1 MLDTYHLQ
9 FSGLVQQTLLT
20 SRLYAALIV
29 FIYTI
34 LTPLDMKIR
43 KTDMNSN
50 NFDTTFF
57 SGYFKIILISYNHK
71 ETKKKDVKKDLKFK
85 FKYVQIRFAL
95 WLSLSNIFTFSC
107 DIINKI
113 HRKRRNARNEDR
125 KITKD
130 CRFCKI
136 SSNITRKSVNSECF
150 WCFFQISNKYLL
162 TNFQK

>member
-20 SRLYAALIV
+20 SCLYAALIV

-71 ETKKKDVKKDLKFK
+71 ETKKKM
-85 FKYVQIRFAL
+85 
-95 WLSLSNIFTFSC
+95 S
-107 DIINKI
+107 
-113 HRKRRNARNEDR
+113 R
-125 KITKD
+125 KI
-130 CRFCKI
+130 
-136 SSNITRKSVNSECF
+136 
-150 WCFFQISNKYLL
+150 
-162 TNFQK
+162 

>member
-57 SGYFKIILISYNHK
+57 SGYFKIILI
-71 ETKKKDVKKDLKFK
+71 KKQKRDVKKDLKCK
-85 FKYVQIRFAL
+85 FKCVQIRFAL
-95 WLSLSNIFTFSC
+95 
-107 DIINKI
+107 
-113 HRKRRNARNEDR
+113 
-125 KITKD
+125 
-130 CRFCKI
+130 
-136 SSNITRKSVNSECF
+136 
-150 WCFFQISNKYLL
+150 
-162 TNFQK
+162 

>member
-71 ETKKKDVKKDLKFK
+71 EKQKM
-85 FKYVQIRFAL
+85 
-95 WLSLSNIFTFSC
+95 S
-107 DIINKI
+107 
-113 HRKRRNARNEDR
+113 R
-125 KITKD
+125 KI
-130 CRFCKI
+130 
-136 SSNITRKSVNSECF
+136 
-150 WCFFQISNKYLL
+150 
-162 TNFQK
+162 

>member
-50 NFDTTFF
+50 NFGTTFF

-71 ETKKKDVKKDLKFK
+71 ETKKRCQERFK
-85 FKYVQIRFAL
+85 VQI
-95 WLSLSNIFTFSC
+95 
-107 DIINKI
+107 
-113 HRKRRNARNEDR
+113 
-125 KITKD
+125 
-130 CRFCKI
+130 
-136 SSNITRKSVNSECF
+136 
-150 WCFFQISNKYLL
+150 
-162 TNFQK
+162 